1 MGRSLRSLE
10 QSLAR
15 DARPERSDARG
26 LKREDLRRGAGMS
39 ASPPGYREQIEVVR
53 GQRVAQ
59 PTRSLRALEDR
70 VLGRRP
76 SAPAMTEKPPQ
87 RTMLRMDQEQAPS
100 LPAPAL
106 EQPPFA
112 PAAQS
117 WSASQSYQPNYQ
129 TSYQTSYQAS
139 HQTGYPQPAA
149 GSLAYAPEFSAPD
162 TGRFRVEPFEEP
174 QAVSQSRALSG
185 PTSPDDLFRPDPAVA
200 SPAPSNTT
208 PTYAPT
214 SQPSLR
220 TESPNGGQAAPPA
233 LVSRQE
239 EEDDLNWLADS
250 QPQRVTAA
258 SKQALD
264 AGLAL
269 AKDDFE
275 RDLAAILGHSAP
287 AASGAA
293 EPPLASPA
301 QPAPPQT
308 PNMAGTPQSEDQAP
322 ARPTHDIFDQM
333 GLAMRYANSF
343 DLGAVPLKER
353 FDQFERELQE
363 TPSQPPQPSAPPT
376 VQSPFVDPMN
386 LDEFDL
392 VAELAEIGAERP
404 SQAPIM
410 ETETDNKANRTEE
423 TAGDDNEQPTG

>member
-15 DARPERSDARG
+15 DAHPERSDARE
-26 LKREDLRRGAGMS
+26 LKRQDAIRRGTGMS
-39 ASPPGYREQIEVVR
+39 ASPLGYREQIEVVR

-76 SAPAMTEKPPQ
+76 SAPATADKPPQ
-87 RTMLRMDQEQAPS
+87 RTMLRMDQEQAPP
-100 LPAPAL
+100 LPAPAPVL
-106 EQPPFA
+106 APEQNTFA
-112 PAAQS
+112 PTAHS
-117 WSASQSYQPNYQ
+117 WSASQSYQPQYQ
-129 TSYQTSYQAS
+129 NS
-139 HQTGYPQPAA
+139 HQTSYPQPAA
-149 GSLAYAPEFSAPD
+149 DALAYAPEFSALD
-162 TGRFRVEPFEEP
+162 SGRFRVEPFEEP

-200 SPAPSNTT
+200 SPAPSDST
-208 PTYAPT
+208 PVYAPA
-214 SQPSLR
+214 SQPRLR
-220 TESPNGGQAAPPA
+220 AESPNAPQPA
-233 LVSRQE
+233 SPAVVSRQE
-239 EEDDLNWLADS
+239 EEDDLNWLTES

-275 RDLAAILGHSAP
+275 RDLAAILGQPASTAP
-287 AASGAA
+287 EPG
-293 EPPLASPA
+293 EPPLTSQA
-301 QPAPPQT
+301 QPASPPA
-308 PNMAGTPQSEDQAP
+308 PNASGTPQNQEPAP
-322 ARPTHDIFDQM
+322 AHPSHDVFDQM

-353 FDQFERELQE
+353 FDHFERELQGA
-363 TPSQPPQPSAPPT
+363 PPQPSQLSAPPT

-404 SQAPIM
+404 PQPPIP

>member
-15 DARPERSDARG
+15 DAYPERSDARG
-26 LKREDLRRGAGMS
+26 LKREDVRRGAGMS
-39 ASPPGYREQIEVVR
+39 APPTGYREQIEVVR

-76 SAPAMTEKPPQ
+76 GPPAMVEKPPQ

-106 EQPPFA
+106 EQNPFA
-112 PAAQS
+112 PVAQS
-117 WSASQSYQPNYQ
+117 WSASQSYQPHYQ
-129 TSYQTSYQAS
+129 TS
-139 HQTGYPQPAA
+139 HQQSYPQPAA

-174 QAVSQSRALSG
+174 QAVSHSRALSG

-200 SPAPSNTT
+200 SPAPSNAT
-208 PTYAPT
+208 PAYAPS

-233 LVSRQE
+233 FVSRQE
-239 EEDDLNWLADS
+239 EEDDLNWLTES

-275 RDLAAILGHSAP
+275 RDLAAILGHPAP
-287 AASGAA
+287 SASGPA
-293 EPPLASPA
+293 EPPLTSPA
-301 QPAPPQT
+301 QPAPPPT
-308 PNMAGTPQSEDQAP
+308 PNAAGTPQSEDQAP

-353 FDQFERELQE
+353 FDHFERELQG
-363 TPSQPPQPSAPPT
+363 TPAQPPQPSASPT

-404 SQAPIM
+404 PQPPIL

>member
-15 DARPERSDARG
+15 DAHPERSDARR
-26 LKREDLRRGAGMS
+26 LKREDVRRGAGMS
-39 ASPPGYREQIEVVR
+39 APPSGYREQIEVVR

-76 SAPAMTEKPPQ
+76 AAPAMVDKPPQ

-100 LPAPAL
+100 LPLPVNT
-106 EQPPFA
+106 

-117 WSASQSYQPNYQ
+117 WSASQSYQPDYQ
-129 TSYQTSYQAS
+129 TSYQTSYQAGHPQS
-139 HQTGYPQPAA
+139 YPQPAA
-149 GSLAYAPEFSAPD
+149 DSLAYAPEFSAPD

-174 QAVSQSRALSG
+174 RALSQSRALSG

-200 SPAPSNTT
+200 SPAPSTST
-208 PTYAPT
+208 PTFAPS

-220 TESPNGGQAAPPA
+220 AESPNGGQAAPPA
-233 LVSRQE
+233 VVSRQE
-239 EEDDLNWLADS
+239 EEDDLNWLAES

-275 RDLAAILGHSAP
+275 RDLAAILGQPAP
-287 AASGAA
+287 AASAPA
-293 EPPLASPA
+293 EPPLTSQA
-301 QPAPPQT
+301 QPPSSPT
-308 PNMAGTPQSEDQAP
+308 PNAPGTPLNEEPAP
-322 ARPTHDIFDQM
+322 AHPTHDVFDQM

-353 FDQFERELQE
+353 FDHFERELQGA
-363 TPSQPPQPSAPPT
+363 PPQPSQLSAPPT
-376 VQSPFVDPMN
+376 AQSPFVDPMN

-404 SQAPIM
+404 PQPPIT